1 MAINT
6 STHLCTSTFGGMGN
20 MQEHNSRGTRAPVL
34 MQRTR
39 SYNRIRGQY
48 SVRLLRLRMSNET
61 GDGEH
66 KNREPHISRNSTN
79 ARAQQE
85 HMLYTMCNATHL
97 STHTRAHR
105 HTGSL
110 PCGGGSL
117 PTHMYHQCVC
127 VYVGESGCYNSRK
140 NCVVAATCPQ
150 YIVVVARA
158 VLTVLLTGKNP
169 VRELKYYSVVSHL
182 HILGTIISVLN
193 DQNHRRV
200 CTAFSP
206 GDICRTVVGEVCL
219 FHSVPGCC
227 VTVT

>member
-1 MAINT
+1 
-6 STHLCTSTFGGMGN
+6 

-48 SVRLLRLRMSNET
+48 SVRLLHLRMSNET
-61 GDGEH
+61 ADGEH
-66 KNREPHISRNSTN
+66 KNREP
-79 ARAQQE
+79 QQQK
-85 HMLYTMCNATHL
+85 HMLYRLCNATHL
-97 STHTRAHR
+97 STHSHR

-117 PTHMYHQCVC
+117 PTHMHLQCVC

-158 VLTVLLTGKNP
+158 VLTILLTGKNP

-182 HILGTIISVLN
+182 QILGTIISVLN

-206 GDICRTVVGEVCL
+206 GGICRTVVGEVCL
-219 FHSVPGCC
+219 FHSVPEARADA
-227 VTVT
+227 V